1 MKKSALIF
9 ILLMFAVSACR
20 PDNANERE
28 GGQQSQFVTETP
40 DVSGFTRVDL
50 AAPLDLEVTQGE
62 GESLRLELSEKFVGK
77 VEARVESGTLVIDA
91 VGNFTVRGSDVLRGA
106 VTLETLEGIDIS
118 GAGDVTARE
127 VNAED
132 LELAVSGAGDISA
145 AGSAS
150 RLSVDISGAGDADMT
165 DLVVTDAEV
174 EISGA
179 GDVRVC
185 ATSSLQASVSGA
197 GAISYYG
204 DPDTDFTTTGAGEIV
219 REGACSQEE

>member
-1 MKKSALIF
+1 MKRSVL
-9 ILLMFAVSACR
+9 ILLMFAVSACW
-20 PDNANERE
+20 PSDENERE
-28 GGQQSQFVTETP
+28 GGRQSQVVTETP

-62 GESLRLELSEKFVGK
+62 GESLELELSEKFVGK
-77 VEARVESGTLVIDA
+77 IGTRVEDDTLVTDTA
-91 VGNFTVRGSDVLRGA
+91 ENFTVRGDDVLRGA
-106 VTLETLEGIDIS
+106 VTLETLEGVEIS
-118 GAGDVTARE
+118 GAGDVTVRE

-132 LELAVSGAGDISA
+132 LEFAVSGAGDISA

-165 DLVVTDAEV
+165 DLVVADAEV

-197 GAISYYG
+197 GAIGYYG

-219 REGACSQEE
+219 REGACPQE

>member
-1 MKKSALIF
+1 MKRSVL
-9 ILLMFAVSACR
+9 ILLMFAVSACW
-20 PDNANERE
+20 PSDENERE
-28 GGQQSQFVTETP
+28 GGRQSQVVTETP

-62 GESLRLELSEKFVGK
+62 GESLELELSEKFVGK
-77 VEARVESGTLVIDA
+77 IGTRVEDDTLVTDTA
-91 VGNFTVRGSDVLRGA
+91 ENFTVRGDDVLRGA
-106 VTLETLEGIDIS
+106 VTLETLEGVEIS

-127 VNAED
+127 VDAED
-132 LELAVSGAGDISA
+132 LEFAVSGAGDISA

-165 DLVVTDAEV
+165 DLVVADAEV

-197 GAISYYG
+197 GAIGYYG

-219 REGACSQEE
+219 REGACPQE